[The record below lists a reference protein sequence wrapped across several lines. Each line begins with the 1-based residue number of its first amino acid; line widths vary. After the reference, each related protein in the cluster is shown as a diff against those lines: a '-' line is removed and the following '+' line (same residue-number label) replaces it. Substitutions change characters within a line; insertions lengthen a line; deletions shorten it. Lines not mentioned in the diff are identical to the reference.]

1 MPAIHRW
8 RTLAAVAFARDARDW
23 RTTQRHALML
33 ALLPA
38 GIAVAAA
45 ATVLYPPL
53 YIWLLAEDSMVE
65 WLQVLCLVG
74 AGSFLSFLAIRL
86 SKSGQKGTA
95 LVYGLVA
102 VGSWFLAGEE
112 ISWGQRIFGWQT
124 PEALEQVNR
133 QGETTLHNIRGV
145 QELVPAAMLLASLYG
160 ACAPLVWAAVRAR
173 WTKATPMHLLIPPL
187 SLVPAF
193 ALAAGYRLFRLF
205 VWPAADYGI
214 SEYSEVME
222 LCLYLG
228 LALFSWFNVRRP
240 QQRRVA
246 VAGPRHR
253 LGPARHKPGQLVN
266 VDGS

>member
-8 RTLAAVAFARDARDW
+8 RTKAVLVFARNARDW
-23 RTTQRHALML
+23 RITRRQALML
-33 ALLPA
+33 ALLPV
-38 GIAVAAA
+38 GIAMAAA

-53 YIWLLAEDSMVE
+53 YIWLLAEDSLVE
-65 WLQVLCLVG
+65 WLQ
-74 AGSFLSFLAIRL
+74 FLSLLGAAIFLTFLAVRL
-86 SKSGQKGTA
+86 PASGQKGMA
-95 LVYGLVA
+95 LVYGLVGA
-102 VGSWFLAGEE
+102 GAWFLAGEE

-124 PEALEQVNR
+124 PESMEQING

-173 WTKATPMHLLIPPL
+173 WKKAASLQLIIPPL
-187 SLVPAF
+187 GLVPAF
-193 ALAAGYRLFRLF
+193 GLAAAYRLFRLL

-228 LALFSWFNVRRP
+228 LALFCWLNVRRLF
-240 QQRRVA
+240 QHRASVA
-246 VAGPRHR
+246 RPRHR
-253 LGPARHKPGQLVN
+253 LA
-266 VDGS
+266 STA